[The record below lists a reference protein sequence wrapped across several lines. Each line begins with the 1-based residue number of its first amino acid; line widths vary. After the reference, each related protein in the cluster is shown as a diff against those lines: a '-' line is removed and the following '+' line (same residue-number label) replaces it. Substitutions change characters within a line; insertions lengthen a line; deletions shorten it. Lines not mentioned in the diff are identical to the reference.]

1 MTKLSQEISLQQFV
15 LLITYLLS
23 WLFGGV
29 WLSKDFSSFFLFQ
42 ISHSKNFCVSFLP
55 RCIWYLSGSSLA
67 SIIYYSYS
75 ESTFRLIFLS
85 FKSQGRL
92 SLVKL
97 PWLSGDCLEIHHIEI
112 VVLLRYMSC
121 SLLALKREASL
132 LLEKRSNI
140 CVWRQLYIKGNF
152 KQKSYELISIKIR
165 TRKRYFAGH

>member
-15 LLITYLLS
+15 LLITYLSS

-42 ISHSKNFCVSFLP
+42 ISHSKKFCVSFLP

-75 ESTFRLIFLS
+75 ESTVRLIFLS
-85 FKSQGRL
+85 FRNQGHL

-112 VVLLRYMSC
+112 YAEMWSSLAQIHE
-121 SLLALKREASL
+121 LLADQISV
-132 LLEKRSNI
+132 SGDI
-140 CVWRQLYIKGNF
+140 CTSKGISS
-152 KQKSYELISIKIR
+152 KS
-165 TRKRYFAGH
+165 HMNW